1 MAKVSSDTGA
11 QLRFEFYKSVQ
22 TFGLAT
28 LGGEV
33 TLLHSLFKDVPD
45 KRVGYVAI
53 ASVTLA
59 CLFILSAK
67 EVQIRRLDPLPITR
81 HKLFDKFHDRIEMT
95 SPTAERIFGHLSG
108 ALYGLGLVLF
118 IFFVS
123 QH

>member
-1 MAKVSSDTGA
+1 MAKVSPDTAA

-28 LGGEV
+28 LGAQV
-33 TLLHSLFKDVPD
+33 TLLHSLFKDVSD
-45 KRVGYVAI
+45 KRMAYVAI
-53 ASVTLA
+53 VSVTLA

-81 HKLFDKFHDRIEMT
+81 RKLFDKFHDRIEIT
-95 SPTAERIFGHLSG
+95 SPTAERAFGHLSG
-108 ALYGLGLVLF
+108 ALYGFGLVLF
-118 IFFVS
+118 VFFVS